1 MQILGLFLALIIG
14 LVLGLIG
21 GGGAILTVPL
31 LEYCFDQT
39 TYAATTYSLMIVSIA
54 SLFGVIQRLNK
65 GLFAMREAIIFVI
78 PSMLVAFSIRI
89 LEIPEFIAFHGKM
102 FSRDEL
108 ISYLLV
114 IVMLFVSARL
124 FFPKN
129 KENIDIIRPTVFT
142 IVLLGILTGAMSG
155 FLGAGG
161 GFIIVPILLGLG
173 LEMKKAVA
181 TSMLIVTFQSLVALS
196 GDFVHKIGAGD
207 LEINYYLV
215 LVLSFLTIVGVFIG
229 TIMQRKVSG
238 QFLRRMFA
246 SVLLIVAVGILIDH
260 IIQ

>member
-31 LEYCFDQT
+31 VEYCFGET
-39 TYAATTYSLMIVSIA
+39 TYAATTYSLIVVTIA
-54 SLFGVIQRLNK
+54 ALFGVLQRLNQ

-78 PSMLVAFSIRI
+78 PSMLVAFSIRL
-89 LEIPEFIAFHGKM
+89 LEIPEFIAFHGEI

-108 ISYLLV
+108 ITILLV
-114 IVMLFVSARL
+114 IVMLFVSIRL
-124 FFPKN
+124 FLPKK
-129 KENIDIIRPTVFT
+129 KENIEIVRPSVLV

-181 TSMLIVTFQSLVALS
+181 TSMLIVTFQSAIALS
-196 GDFVHKIGAGD
+196 GDYINKIGPGTLVID
-207 LEINYYLV
+207 YPLV
-215 LVLSFLTIVGVFIG
+215 LLLSFLTIIGVYFG

-238 QFLRRMFA
+238 NFLRKMFA
-246 SVLLIVAVGILIDH
+246 TVLLIVALGILIDN
-260 IIQ
+260 IF